1 MLFFKKELIRHL
13 IIWKTLHF
21 KALTWI
27 WLSKVKG
34 QLYPK
39 KGVDI
44 AFIFFQP
51 QKLVCTIEY
60 HPHNYI
66 VEDLGH
72 SWGTLLKN
80 CLGAVF
86 RQGFNKASNYLENLA
101 FSRFEHRYGFL
112 K

>member
-86 RQGFNKASNYLENLA
+86 SKGLTRHLTIWETLHFQGFSMDTV
-101 FSRFEHRYGFL
+101 F
-112 K
+112 